1 MESLIHNFRNIRESI
16 ILETFQS
23 TLKTFQLSS
32 IEFTLASNR
41 LDIDQFLSIFNNFLN
56 DEKRLSRYTINRN
69 EQIAKNNL
77 TIEEQE
83 RHEEKNPTRIFS
95 FFPFLVSTMS
105 KPLIIFFFLS
115 LGSEENH
122 LSIIVTVS
130 SSMM

>member
-77 TIEEQE
+77 TIEEQ
-83 RHEEKNPTRIFS
+83 
-95 FFPFLVSTMS
+95 
-105 KPLIIFFFLS
+105 
-115 LGSEENH
+115 
-122 LSIIVTVS
+122 
-130 SSMM
+130 